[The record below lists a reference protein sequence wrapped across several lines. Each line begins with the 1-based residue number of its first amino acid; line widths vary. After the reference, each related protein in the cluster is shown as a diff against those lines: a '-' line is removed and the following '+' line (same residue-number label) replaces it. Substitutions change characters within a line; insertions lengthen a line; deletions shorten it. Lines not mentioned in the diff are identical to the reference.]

1 MSFSEKVKA
10 VRAEL
15 MLTQKELAEELGVS
29 FATVNRWE
37 SQGIEPQFL
46 TMKKFE
52 LFCESKGIV
61 FTEEKLNV

>member
-61 FTEEKLNV
+61 FTEVK

>member
-15 MLTQKELAEELGVS
+15 MLTQKELAKELGVS

-46 TMKKFE
+46 TMKKVE

-61 FTEEKLNV
+61 FTEEK